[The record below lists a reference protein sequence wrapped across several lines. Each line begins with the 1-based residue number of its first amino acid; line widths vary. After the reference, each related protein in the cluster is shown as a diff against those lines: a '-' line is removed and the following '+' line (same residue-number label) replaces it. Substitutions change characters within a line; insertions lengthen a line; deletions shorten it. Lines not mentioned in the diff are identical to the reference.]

1 MEKCDTCF
9 YFKKGNCRAK
19 NIKVSINQNACVFY
33 LINWQKRTELERKQ
47 NGRKNLH
54 TKKRAY

>member
-19 NIKVSINQNACVFY
+19 NIKVSITQNACVFY

-47 NGRKNLH
+47 NGR
-54 TKKRAY
+54 